1 MRIVLDF
8 DTKLVIPEPDIREV
22 VDGYLAGEYGGII
35 AAIKLGWEFSV
46 WQAYMAEAIN
56 LAVYLAHQSAKNSET
71 TESTIATISCDNH
84 SKIA

>member
-8 DTKLVIPEPDIREV
+8 DTSDVIPELCIREV

-46 WQAYMAEAIN
+46 WQAYMAETIN
-56 LAVYLAHQSAKNSET
+56 LAVYLAHQSAKTPGNT
-71 TESTIATISCDNH
+71 TIASISFPNH
-84 SKIA
+84 QRIT